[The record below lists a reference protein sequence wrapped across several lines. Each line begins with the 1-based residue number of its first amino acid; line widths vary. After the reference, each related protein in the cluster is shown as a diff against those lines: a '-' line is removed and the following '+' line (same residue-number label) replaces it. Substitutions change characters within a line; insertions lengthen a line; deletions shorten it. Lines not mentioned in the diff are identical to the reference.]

1 MNTISLSISKRI
13 AELAPEW
20 NDTQFHYRPHKN
32 SGGSVDYL
40 VQYRM
45 GNYQSILGD
54 VYPAYTLGEL
64 LRKLPKEIVIEHNQ
78 TGTHYLPDWRAK
90 LVFSHYS
97 AVADNPEDAAGLL
110 LCKLLEEGII
120 NKEVRNG

>member
-1 MNTISLSISKRI
+1 MNREQH
-13 AELAPEW
+13 ELLLKIRLHLKGW

-64 LRKLPKEIVIEHNQ
+64 LRKLPDAGI
-78 TGTHYLPDWRAK
+78 AK
-90 LVFSHYS
+90 VGEQYNSWSQSYDKAHFDDYED
-97 AVADNPEDAAGLL
+97 AVCSDDTPEDSLGKLAI
-110 LCKLLEEGII
+110 KLLE
-120 NKEVRNG
+120 